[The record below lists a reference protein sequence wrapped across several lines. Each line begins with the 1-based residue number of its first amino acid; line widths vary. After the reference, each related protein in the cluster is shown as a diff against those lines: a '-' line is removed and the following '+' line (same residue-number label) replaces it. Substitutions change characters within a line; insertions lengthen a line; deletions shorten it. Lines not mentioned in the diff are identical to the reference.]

1 MTSFLRP
8 GCTAVITG
16 ASSGI
21 GREAALYCAERGMN
35 VWMVDVD
42 ATELVLARELVASKR
57 LSDNDQVV
65 ESRVVD
71 VSNQLAMQELS
82 DQVFEKSGACHFLM
96 NNAGVGSGGDAMTD
110 METVH
115 KVMGVNTY
123 GPIHGCLAFI
133 PKMREMKDPSW
144 VVNTGSK
151 QGITMPPG
159 NLVYNMS
166 KAALKC
172 YTEGLSYELKDSNVN
187 VALLIP
193 GWVNTSILLK
203 TLRAKAEASGEQFD
217 AESVFFHEDKPA
229 TGAWMP
235 RQVIDYMIQHLDQ
248 GSFYIVCPDNDVDC
262 EMDKLR
268 MTWTMQ
274 DVTDNRAPLSRWRPE
289 YKEKFEEF
297 LKANGK

>member
-1 MTSFLRP
+1 MPSFLQP

-42 ATELVLARELVASKR
+42 ATELHLAHQLVVSKQM
-57 LSDNDQVV
+57 SPDQVI
-65 ESRVVD
+65 EARVVD
-71 VSNQLAMQELS
+71 VSDSVAMQDLS
-82 DQVFEKSGACHFLM
+82 DEVFAVSGACHFLM

-133 PKMREMKDPSW
+133 PKMKEMKEPSW

-159 NLVYNMS
+159 NLTYNMS

-172 YTEGLSYELKDSNVN
+172 YTEGLSYELKDSNVQ
-187 VALLIP
+187 VAFLIP
-193 GWVNTSILLK
+193 GWVNTSIVLK
-203 TLRAKAEASGEQFD
+203 SLRAKAEAAGEEFD
-217 AESVFFHEDKPA
+217 ADSVFFHEDKPA

-235 RQVIDYMIQHLDQ
+235 RQVIEYMIQHLDQ

-262 EMDKLR
+262 ELDKLR

-274 DVTDNRAPLSRWRPE
+274 DITENRKPLSRWRPE
-289 YKEKFEEF
+289 YKDKFEEF
-297 LKANGK
+297 LKANGR